1 MNPWFYKPD
10 KMFLARL
17 PHDGDLLLSIKN
29 VFKESGIQ
37 MGFFTAIGAVK
48 TTHVAFYDQAAKI
61 YTDFIIDEPAEILS
75 CVGNVSEVDGG
86 MSVHAHIT
94 LGLKDGTAK
103 GGHLLEGTVIFASE
117 LFGVALEGQR
127 LERRFDEITGLKLW
141 SS

>member
-1 MNPWFYKPD
+1 MWFYKTD
-10 KMFLARL
+10 KTFLVRL
-17 PHDGDLLLSIKN
+17 PHDGDLFLSIKD
-29 VFKESGIQ
+29 VFQESGIR

-48 TTHVAFYDQAAKI
+48 KARIAFYDQEAKI
-61 YTDFIIDEPAEILS
+61 YNDLIVDEPAEILS
-75 CVGNVSEVDGG
+75 CTGNISEVDGG

-117 LFGVALEGQR
+117 LFGIALDGQR
-127 LERRFDEITGLKLW
+127 LERCFDNITGLKLW

>member
-1 MNPWFYKPD
+1 MNQWSYKPD

-17 PHDGDLLLSIKN
+17 PYDGDLFLSIKN
-29 VFKESGIQ
+29 VFKENGIQ

-48 TTHVAFYDQAAKI
+48 TAHAAFYDHKAKT

-75 CVGNVSEVDGG
+75 CVGNISEVDGDT
-86 MSVHAHIT
+86 SVHAHIT

-103 GGHLLEGTVIFASE
+103 GGHLLEGTIIFASE
-117 LFGVALEGQR
+117 LFGIALDGQK
-127 LERRFDEITGLKLW
+127 LERRFDDITGLKLW